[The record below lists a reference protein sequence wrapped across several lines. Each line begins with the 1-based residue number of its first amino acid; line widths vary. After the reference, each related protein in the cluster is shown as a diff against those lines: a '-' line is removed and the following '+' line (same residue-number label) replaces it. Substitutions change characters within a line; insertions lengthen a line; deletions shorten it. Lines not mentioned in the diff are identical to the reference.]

1 MAFTEEQI
9 TEIKGAMLEVV
20 TNQLPEDVEV
30 VERKV
35 TGGGDNEGGRR
46 KAWTGGDPSGQG
58 EAFASLGEN
67 MFAVKAYQ
75 TGSEPDGRLY
85 GDPLAIKQPTGMGEL
100 IDSDGGFLLQTEF
113 SDQILTRM
121 YDTNVLAGRCT
132 KMQIGANAARLSIPA
147 IDETSRVDGS
157 RYGGVRAYWESEGAS
172 TTATKPAF
180 RRLNIEPHKLMT
192 TFYVTDEML
201 ADVAQLGGFA
211 QRIFIEEIGFKLDD
225 AIVNGT
231 GAGQPVGIVTGGA
244 TVSVAIETGQA
255 ASTIVYENVLK
266 MRARLWAKSRAR
278 AVWFINQ
285 DCEPQL
291 ATMSLPV
298 GTGGAPVFMPAGG
311 ASAAPYDRLFTLP
324 VIPIE
329 QCQTLG
335 TAGDIIL
342 ADLSQYLLV
351 EKGGVNS
358 ASSVHVRF
366 LQDETTFR
374 MTYRVNGQPMWDTAL
389 TPFKGSN
396 TQSTTIT
403 LAVRS

>member
-1 MAFTEEQI
+1 MALSEELKE
-9 TEIKGAMLEVV
+9 EIKATVGEAMASAVAENPDTV
-20 TNQLPEDVEV
+20 D
-30 VERKV
+30 RKV
-35 TGGGDNEGGRR
+35 TGGEDEERKTKEWKGGNP
-46 KAWTGGDPSGQG
+46 AGQG
-58 EAFASLGEN
+58 EAFVSLGEN
-67 MFAVKAYQ
+67 MTAIKAYQ
-75 TGSEPDGRLY
+75 TGGEADGRLY
-85 GDPLAIKQPTGMGEL
+85 GDPMAVKVPTGMGEM

-121 YDTNVLAGRCT
+121 YETNVLAGRCT
-132 KMQIGANAARLSIPA
+132 KMQIGTNAARLSIPA

-180 RRLNIEPHKLMT
+180 RRLNIEPHKLMA

-231 GAGQPVGIVTGGA
+231 GAGQPVGIITA
-244 TVSVAIETGQA
+244 SAAVSVAKETGQA
-255 ASTIVYENVLK
+255 AATIVYENVLK
-266 MRARLWAKSRAR
+266 MRARLWAKSRPR

-291 ATMSLPV
+291 STMSLAV
-298 GTGGAPVFMPAGG
+298 GTGGAPVYMPAGG
-311 ASAAPYDRLFTLP
+311 AAADPNDRLFTLP

-329 QCQTLG
+329 QCQTVG

-351 EKGGVNS
+351 EKGSINS

-396 TQSTTIT
+396 TQSTIIT